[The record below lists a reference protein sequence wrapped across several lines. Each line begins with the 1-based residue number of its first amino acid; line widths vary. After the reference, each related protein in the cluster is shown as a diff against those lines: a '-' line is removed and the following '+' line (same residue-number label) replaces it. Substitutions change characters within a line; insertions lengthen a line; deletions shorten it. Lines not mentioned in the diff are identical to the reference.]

1 MYLPKTNEPMSFVF
15 TFLALCF
22 GGLILFVS
30 IARAGLEIMAQGNNT
45 DKVRVNLVNFVIT
58 NDDGSTEPVSYKLPE
73 INMLPTSSF
82 YGFKYIRDW
91 LWINLSRTP
100 LEKSKV
106 LLLVADKKIAESS
119 ALFIDNLPN
128 QAMDAATE
136 ALVKLKYAQRETNNI
151 KKNTDEVKQL
161 NLQIVRAGLAYKE
174 ILQGVRNTFEVDI
187 NMYNNLISD
196 LDAWNES
203 QKTERN

>member
-174 ILQGVRNTFEVDI
+174 ILQGARNTFEVDI